1 MQKHTKLVAKLSV
14 VVVAMFGF
22 GFLLVPLYNVV
33 CQQFGINGKVS
44 LTATKQA
51 QRTNQQRMITVEFVA
66 QTNANLAWDFF
77 PNTYRIKIHPGEN
90 KRVAYHA
97 KNQSAHAMTVQAIPS
112 VAPGVASKYLR
123 KTECFCFQQQHLAAG
138 AEMDMP
144 ILFHID
150 PELPESIHTI
160 TLSYTLFSAKDKHEP
175 SAKPKG
181 RISS

>member
-1 MQKHTKLVAKLSV
+1 MQKHAKLVAKLSV
-14 VVVAMFGF
+14 VVIAMFGF
-22 GFLLVPLYNVV
+22 GFMLVPLYNVV

-51 QRTNQQRMITVEFVA
+51 QHVNKQRTITVEFVA
-66 QTNANLAWDFF
+66 QTNANLLWDFF
-77 PNTYRIKIHPGEN
+77 PKTYRLKLHPGES

-97 KNQSAHAMTVQAIPS
+97 KNRADHAMTVQAIPS
-112 VAPGVASKYLR
+112 VAPGLASKYLR

-150 PELPESIHTI
+150 PELPDSIHTI
-160 TLSYTLFSAKDKHEP
+160 TLSYTLFEANKRSLP
-175 SAKPKG
+175 QQRKG
-181 RISS
+181 RLSP